1 MRNLSLD
8 QLKAL
13 ETVIDLGSFTAAAR
27 RLDLSQPAISR
38 QVSELEQR
46 LGVRLVERLGKKA
59 FATAAGQEV
68 IGHARR
74 IAAEADAASATM
86 RRHRDGHLG
95 RLRLGTLPSIL
106 NYLLLPNAK
115 AFREKHPD
123 IDLILRTGMTPELIA
138 LLADNQI
145 DLALGTLPVND
156 RLIDVHELR
165 SDPQLAL
172 LPPGW
177 DVPDAITPEYMMSRT
192 LILDGLSRTDTL
204 VREWLR
210 AAGHEPRPAMEISYI
225 EGIKNVVGAGLGM
238 SVLPSFT
245 LRAEIAA
252 GTLIVRPLD
261 PPIVRTMVLLQ
272 HRHKGDDPALRIV
285 RDQLMTMKQEPRPA
299 A

>member
-13 ETVIDLGSFTAAAR
+13 ETVIGLGSFTAAAR

-38 QVSELEQR
+38 QVGELEQR

-74 IAAEADAASATM
+74 IAAEAEAAAATM

-95 RLRLGTLPSIL
+95 RVRLGTLPSIL
-106 NYLLLPNAK
+106 NYLLLPNAR
-115 AFREKHPD
+115 AFRDKHPD

-156 RLIDVHELR
+156 RLIDVHALR
-165 SDPQLAL
+165 SDPQVAL
-172 LPPGW
+172 LPLGW
-177 DVPDAITPEYMMSRT
+177 DAPDTITPEYMMRRT

-225 EGIKNVVGAGLGM
+225 EGIKNVVAAGLGM

-252 GTLIVRPLD
+252 ATLIVRPLD
-261 PPIVRTMVLLQ
+261 PPIERTMVLLQ
-272 HRHKGDDPALRIV
+272 HRHKRDDPALRIV
-285 RDQLMTMKQEPRPA
+285 RDSLMALRQEPRPA
-299 A
+299 